1 MKIKL
6 VGSET
11 TCNDTPNSFSASVVR
26 VFSQDD
32 AANYTVTVKENPRP
46 VELTINASANA
57 TTLLTLSAGDTS
69 SLVVGDRI
77 MHSTNTDVVNT
88 GIDSEIASIIN
99 STAVATNV
107 DVIIAN
113 GDCTVYAVQAIK
125 TITIQPGKEMF
136 LEKAPKDWLESDEST
151 NVVAVGVAYS
161 S

>member
-32 AANYTVTVKENPRP
+32 AANYTVTVKENPRAID
-46 VELTINASANA
+46 LTINASANA
-57 TTLLTLSAGDTS
+57 TTLLTLSSGNTDN
-69 SLVVGDRI
+69 LVVGDRI
-77 MHSTNTDVVNT
+77 VNASNTDVVNT
-88 GIDSEIASIIN
+88 AVDSEIASIIN
-99 STAVATNV
+99 STAVAANV

-113 GDCTVYAVQAIK
+113 GDCTVYAVEAIK
-125 TITIQPGKEMF
+125 TITIQPGKELF
-136 LEKAPKDWLESDEST
+136 LEKSPRDWVESDEST
-151 NVVAVGVAYS
+151 NVVAVGVSYS